1 MKTIPTLFTALTA
14 LACSAALAATA
25 RAQGT
30 QATTQAATHAS
41 TQADSQPKTDI
52 PASLAKKAKI
62 SLDSARTIAT
72 HRVANATIASQELER
87 EHGRL
92 IYSFDMKVAGKAG
105 VEEVNVNALNG
116 RIVGVSHE
124 GPAAEKKEAAME
136 KKEASKKH

>member
-1 MKTIPTLFTALTA
+1 MNAVSTLRTTLIALGCT
-14 LACSAALAATA
+14 AALAATA
-25 RAQGT
+25 GA
-30 QATTQAATHAS
+30 QATTGRQATP
-41 TQADSQPKTDI
+41 QPKTDI
-52 PASLAKKAKI
+52 PASLAKEAKI

-87 EHGRL
+87 ENGRL

-124 GPAAEKKEAAME
+124 GPAAERKEAAAE
-136 KKEASKKH
+136 KREASKKH